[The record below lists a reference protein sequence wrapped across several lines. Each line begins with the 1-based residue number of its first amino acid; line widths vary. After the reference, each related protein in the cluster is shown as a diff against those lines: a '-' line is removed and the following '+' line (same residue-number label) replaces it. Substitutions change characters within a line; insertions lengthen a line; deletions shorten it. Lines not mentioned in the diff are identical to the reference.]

1 MRRLLFLLLTF
12 SGPAA
17 ADTDT
22 MTVTAGRLSRGAL
35 RAESSR
41 FVRTVLADTVSGQNA
56 RWFEPVCAIALGV
69 TEPVGALFTSRIA
82 DVARHVG
89 LKIAAP
95 GCDPNIA
102 IVFTADSRGMVKA
115 INKRQ
120 HGALDALPAPERAA
134 LKSADLPVRWWH
146 VANAEGSDGKPFS
159 PGPAGLGASAGGFG
173 PGVKFNNNASASRMD
188 LPSRVSITG
197 AVVIVD
203 TGRLADVSAAAL
215 TDYVALV
222 ALARVRMTPSE
233 TPKDSILALFSP
245 GAPHFDGFTDKDE
258 RFVEALYDS
267 RANVEGARQRA
278 EMAGHMADAA
288 VQTSPVTPEP
298 QR

>member
-1 MRRLLFLLLTF
+1 MLGI
-12 SGPAA
+12 SGSAVA
-17 ADTDT
+17 HTDT
-22 MTVTAGRLSRGAL
+22 MTVTAERLSRGAL

-41 FVRTVLADTVSGQNA
+41 FVRTVLADTISGQNA
-56 RWFEPVCAIALGV
+56 RWSEPVCAVALGV
-69 TEPVGALFTSRIA
+69 TEPVGELFTSRIA

-89 LKIAAP
+89 LKIASP

-102 IVFTADSRGMVKA
+102 VVFTADSRGLVKA

-120 HGALDALPAPERAA
+120 HGALDALPARERAA
-134 LKSADLPVRWWH
+134 LRSADLPVLWWH
-146 VANAEGSDGKPFS
+146 FASAEGSDGKAFS
-159 PGPAGLGASAGGFG
+159 AVPTGLGASAGGFA
-173 PGVKFNNNASASRMD
+173 PEVKFNNNTTASRID

-203 TGRLADVSAAAL
+203 TRRLASASAAAL

-222 ALARVRMTPSE
+222 ALTRVRMNPSE
-233 TPKDSILALFSP
+233 TPKDSILGLFSP
-245 GAPHFDGFTDKDE
+245 NAPHFDGLTEKDE

-267 RANVEGARQRA
+267 RVNVEGWRQRA

-288 VQTSPVTPEP
+288 VQQQTVMP
-298 QR
+298 QPQH

>member
-1 MRRLLFLLLTF
+1 MRWLLALLLTV

-17 ADTDT
+17 AHSDA
-22 MTVTAGRLSRGAL
+22 MTVTAERLSRGAL

-41 FVRTVLADTVSGQNA
+41 FVRTVLADTVSGQNP
-56 RWFEPVCAIALGV
+56 RWFEPVCAVALGV
-69 TEPVGALFTSRIA
+69 TEPVGRLFTGRIA

-89 LKIAAP
+89 LKIATP
-95 GCDPNIA
+95 GCNPNIA
-102 IVFTADSRGMVKA
+102 VVFTADSRGMVKA

-120 HGALDALPAPERAA
+120 HGALDALPARERAA
-134 LKSADLPVRWWH
+134 LKSADLPVLWWH
-146 VANAEGSDGKPFS
+146 FASAEGSDGKPFS
-159 PGPAGLGASAGGFG
+159 PAPTGLGASAGGLG
-173 PGVKFNNNASASRMD
+173 PEVKFNNNTSASRID

-197 AVVIVD
+197 AVVIVE
-203 TGRLADVSAAAL
+203 TGRLAGVSAAAL

-222 ALARVRMTPSE
+222 ALSRVRMKPSE
-233 TPKDSILALFSP
+233 TPRDSILGLFSP
-245 GAPHFDGFTDKDE
+245 GAPRFDGLTDKDE

-267 RANVEGARQRA
+267 RANVEGWRQRA

-288 VQTSPVTPEP
+288 LLPQPLTPEP

>member
-1 MRRLLFLLLTF
+1 MFWPFLLLLNMA
-12 SGPAA
+12 GPIAA
-17 ADTDT
+17 PGDT
-22 MTVTAGRLSRGAL
+22 MTVTAERLDRGAL

-56 RWFEPVCAIALGV
+56 RWSEPICAVALGV
-69 TEPVGALFTSRIA
+69 TEPVGAFFTSRIA

-102 IVFTADSRGMVKA
+102 VVFTADSRGLVKA

-120 HGALDALPAPERAA
+120 HGALDVLPARERTA
-134 LKSADLPVRWWH
+134 LKSADLPVLWWH
-146 VANAEGSDGKPFS
+146 FASAEGSDGKPFS
-159 PGPAGLGASAGGFG
+159 AAPTGLGATAGGLG
-173 PGVKFNNNASASRMD
+173 PEIKFSNNTSASRID

-203 TGRLADVSAAAL
+203 TRRLASASAAAL

-222 ALARVRMTPSE
+222 ALSRVRMNPSE
-233 TPKDSILALFSP
+233 TPKDSILGLFAP
-245 GAPHFDGFTDKDE
+245 GAPRFDGLTDKDE
-258 RFVEALYDS
+258 RFIEALYDS
-267 RANVEGARQRA
+267 RANVEGLSLI
-278 EMAGHMADAA
+278 HI
-288 VQTSPVTPEP
+288 
-298 QR
+298 

>member
-1 MRRLLFLLLTF
+1 
-12 SGPAA
+12 
-17 ADTDT
+17 
-22 MTVTAGRLSRGAL
+22 MTVTAERLSRGAL
-35 RAESSR
+35 RAESSQ

-69 TEPVGALFTSRIA
+69 TEPVGAIFTSRIE

-89 LKIAAP
+89 LKIATP

-102 IVFTADSRGMVKA
+102 VVFTADSRGLVKA

-120 HGALDALPAPERAA
+120 HGALDSLPSRERAA
-134 LKSADLPVRWWH
+134 LKSASLPVLWWH
-146 VANAEGSDGKPFS
+146 FASSEGSDGKLLS
-159 PGPAGLGASAGGFG
+159 PAPTGLGASAGGL
-173 PGVKFNNNASASRMD
+173 PAEVRFNNNISASRID
-188 LPSRVSITG
+188 LPNRVSITG

-203 TGRLADVSAAAL
+203 TSRLASESAAAL

-222 ALARVRMTPSE
+222 ALARVRMNPSE
-233 TPKDSILALFSP
+233 TPKDSILGLFSA
-245 GAPHFDGFTDKDE
+245 GAPRFDGLTDKDE

-267 RANVEGARQRA
+267 RANVEGWRQRA

-288 VQTSPVTPEP
+288 VLQQPVTPQP